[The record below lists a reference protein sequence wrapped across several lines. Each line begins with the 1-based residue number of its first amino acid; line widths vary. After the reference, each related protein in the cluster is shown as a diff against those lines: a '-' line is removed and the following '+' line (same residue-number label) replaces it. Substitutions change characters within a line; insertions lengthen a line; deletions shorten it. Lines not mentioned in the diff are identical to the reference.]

1 MFPTN
6 NLLKL
11 LNETHLITERIFSEQ
26 VNTNLININ
35 LSNSD
40 VEKLKTINKTMSANI
55 ESMNKRVDFLILK
68 LINLCIFLF
77 QNKNNTNDLLTFDFA
92 NVYKLK

>member
-6 NLLKL
+6 NLL
-11 LNETHLITERIFSEQ
+11 
-26 VNTNLININ
+26 NTQPTLININ

-40 VEKLKTINKTMSANI
+40 LEKLKTINKTMSANI

-68 LINLCIFLF
+68 LINLFIFLF
-77 QNKNNTNDLLTFDFA
+77 QNKNENELLTC
-92 NVYKLK
+92 NPIYKLK

>member
-6 NLLKL
+6 NLLNI

-26 VNTNLININ
+26 VNII

-40 VEKLKTINKTMSANI
+40 LEKLKTINKTMSANI
-55 ESMNKRVDFLILK
+55 ENMNKRVDMLIYK
-68 LINLCIFLF
+68 LINLLMFLF
-77 QNKNNTNDLLTFDFA
+77 QTKTKNNNDLLTFDFT
-92 NVYKLK
+92 NVCKIK